1 MAGKIQRHASY
12 RPTCAYKNAHSSRF
26 AGDLGLPMDRPADL
40 LWAMTSESPLR
51 IRRKLRGAG
60 PFLLVATIVAMVLG
74 PNRLAVADQDDEAL
88 EVAAP
93 APAPVEA
100 APVEEAAP
108 EVEAPAPT
116 PDPDALVEQL
126 HLGTRLTALGVMR
139 LAPNPDLVAA
149 AAQAG
154 PEPESLLWPVEG
166 GHFGRG
172 FGYTRRG
179 RPELAHLGVD
189 MNAPAGTQV
198 RAAADGLVV
207 YADDGIDGFGNFIVI
222 VHPNGWG
229 TSYAHNS
236 ELQVRAGQLVHRGD
250 PIALVGQTGLA
261 HGPHVHFEFYRRGGP
276 ADPVALFEGGPSY
289 VQRMA
294 EHASLEARLHP
305 HRR

>member
-1 MAGKIQRHASY
+1 
-12 RPTCAYKNAHSSRF
+12 
-26 AGDLGLPMDRPADL
+26 
-40 LWAMTSESPLR
+40 
-51 IRRKLRGAG
+51 
-60 PFLLVATIVAMVLG
+60 MVLG
-74 PNRLAVADQDDEAL
+74 PNVSAVADHEDGAL
-88 EVAAP
+88 IQIPAAP
-93 APAPVEA
+93 PLSQAAPIAE

-108 EVEAPAPT
+108 AVPAA
-116 PDPDALVEQL
+116 PDPAALTESL

-139 LAPNPDLVAA
+139 LAPNPAIVAA
-149 AAQAG
+149 AQG
-154 PEPESLLWPVEG
+154 ESPTHLLWPVEG

-172 FGYTRRG
+172 FGYTRAG

-207 YADDGIDGFGNFIVI
+207 YASDGIDGFGNFIVI

-236 ELQVRAGQLVHRGD
+236 VLQVSVGQLVHRGD

-261 HGPHVHFEFYRRGGP
+261 HGPHVHFELYQHGAP
-276 ADPVALFEGGPSY
+276 SDPTPLFEEAPPN

-294 EHASLEARLHP
+294 EHAALVARLHP
-305 HRR
+305 SRHHH